1 LAKIQ
6 KVVNVE
12 LNEKAALKRK
22 LLDDEEAFMKSDP
35 KAARKIEKER
45 E

>member
-1 LAKIQ
+1 MAKIQ
-6 KVVNVE
+6 KVVNLE